1 MNEERLERALKNLPR
16 VKPANDLSA
25 RIIAQLPR
33 ADAARQRRLAL
44 VTIGAALLGIA
55 FAFQSAMDMYNNG
68 ALELLSYYAAQP
80 AIVTTYPHE
89 AFVVIAC
96 AMPWLSI
103 FASAC
108 VLGLALALV
117 RRVTGNARG
126 IILRG

>member
-25 RIIAQLPR
+25 RIIAQLP
-33 ADAARQRRLAL
+33 AVNAARQRRLVP
-44 VTIGAALLGIA
+44 VTLGAALLGIA